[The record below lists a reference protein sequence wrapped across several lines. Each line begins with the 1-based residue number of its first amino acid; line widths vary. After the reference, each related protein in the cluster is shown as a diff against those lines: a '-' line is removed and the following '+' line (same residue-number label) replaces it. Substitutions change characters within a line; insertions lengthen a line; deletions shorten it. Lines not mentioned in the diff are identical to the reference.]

1 MTFEKITL
9 DSTSTIKK
17 AIKVMNIYKSQ
28 IICVINNKK
37 IIGTESDGDVR
48 RSIIKSNNLN
58 QPIKKIM
65 NKNPI
70 YVSKSMSFENIQ
82 RLMKVNSVLQIPE
95 IDNSGK
101 LVKVHYWNSKTGY
114 RSKKIFFLFWLEE
127 KVKDYG
133 LLQNIYQN
141 LC

>member
-1 MTFEKITL
+1 
-9 DSTSTIKK
+9 
-17 AIKVMNIYKSQ
+17 
-28 IICVINNKK
+28 
-37 IIGTESDGDVR
+37 
-48 RSIIKSNNLN
+48 
-58 QPIKKIM
+58 M

-101 LVKVHYWNSKTGY
+101 LVKSIIGIQKLDTDQ
-114 RSKKIFFLFWLEE
+114 KKIFFLFWLEE

-141 LC
+141 PC